1 MKSASQLG
9 IVDWGIGGISIH
21 RLIKEKLGNISIV
34 YMSDTGAIPYGKM
47 SRPELVNRLHTVIEF
62 MRSRAVTH
70 LVFGCNAAST
80 AIPFLNTNG
89 MKVEGIIE
97 SAIRLAAQ
105 KRPTRLGL
113 IGGDRTV
120 RSGVYRRG
128 LGQRGIKVE
137 QRIAQPLSGMIESGD
152 TSSEKLHEQCRTILA
167 PLKDCS
173 HVLLAC
179 THYPAIA
186 QVMRR
191 HVSPQTVFIDPA
203 AELVRTIKSW
213 RLNTGGT
220 DVFLTTGDP
229 DNMKAAA
236 LNAFGFNIRKVRK
249 ARLQDF

>member
-167 PLKDCS
+167 
-173 HVLLAC
+173 
-179 THYPAIA
+179 
-186 QVMRR
+186 
-191 HVSPQTVFIDPA
+191 
-203 AELVRTIKSW
+203 
-213 RLNTGGT
+213 
-220 DVFLTTGDP
+220 
-229 DNMKAAA
+229 
-236 LNAFGFNIRKVRK
+236 
-249 ARLQDF
+249 